1 MNVAA
6 LSRYVVALISA
17 SIVTFALIWT
27 MQILIATGKQA
38 LTNKQEFKFVDF
50 VRVKRDETVNQEQ
63 DKPEKPPEPDTPPP
77 DAPPPQLDN
86 LDTSQ
91 AVSMTAISG
100 GIRVQAGLGGF
111 QIVDGDYLPIVKVS
125 PIYPR
130 RAMTRGVE
138 GNCLVEY
145 TVTTLGTVR
154 DAVVVECTSSLFA
167 STSVNAAMKF
177 KYKPRVI
184 NGEPVEVSGVQHVI
198 TYQLED

>member
-6 LSRYVVALISA
+6 LSRYAIA
-17 SIVTFALIWT
+17 FIGATIVTFGLIWT
-27 MQILIATGKQA
+27 MQVLIATGKQA
-38 LTNKQEFKFVDF
+38 LTKTQEFKFVDF
-50 VRVKRDETVNQEQ
+50 VRVKRDETVNAEE

-77 DAPPPQLDN
+77 DAPPPQMDN
-86 LDTSQ
+86 VDTSQ
-91 AVSMTAISG
+91 AVTMTPISG
-100 GIRVQAGLGGF
+100 GIKVEGGIGGF
-111 QIVDGDYLPIVKVS
+111 QIVDGDYLPIVKVN

-138 GNCLVEY
+138 GNCLVEF

-167 STSVNAAMKF
+167 SASVNAAMKF

-184 NGEPVEVSGVQHVI
+184 NGQPIEVPGVQHVI
-198 TYQLED
+198 TYKLED

>member
-6 LSRYVVALISA
+6 LSRYAIAFVTA

-27 MQILIATGKQA
+27 MQVLIATGKQA
-38 LTNKQEFKFVDF
+38 LTKTQEFKFVDF
-50 VRVKRDETVNQEQ
+50 VRVKRDETVNAEE

-77 DAPPPQLDN
+77 DAPPPQMDN
-86 LDTSQ
+86 VDTSQ
-91 AVSMTAISG
+91 AVTMTPISG
-100 GIRVQAGLGGF
+100 GIKVEAGVGGF
-111 QIVDGDYLPIVKVS
+111 QIVDGDYLPIVKVN

-167 STSVNAAMKF
+167 SASVNAAMKF

-184 NGEPVEVSGVQHVI
+184 NGEPVEVPGVQHVI
-198 TYQLED
+198 SYQLED